1 MAFYPYDQ
9 CFIFYLDGDVV
20 DDVVGSI
27 DLDRGFSFGL
37 GVDDVYCRTGL
48 YGIELFDGNVLCL
61 VGFTG
66 FYCRVGTLVV
76 VARRGYNGDA
86 RCVGK

>member
-27 DLDRGFSFGL
+27 DLDRGASFGL
-37 GVDDVYCRTGL
+37 SVDDVYRRAGR
-48 YGIELFDGNVLCL
+48 YGIEGIDLDVSCL
-61 VGFTG
+61 VCLTG
-66 FYCRVGTLVV
+66 CYRCVV
-76 VARRGYNGDA
+76 SLAAARR
-86 RCVGK
+86 